1 MTPPDS
7 KRFNERRVLAWMC
20 VIIFFNQVGFGAVVP
35 VLPLYASSF
44 GVSVSA
50 IGATIAVYGAARFLC
65 AVPSGRMAD
74 QYGRRPALA
83 LGGILGVLGN
93 LWSAWAGT
101 FPEFLVARFI
111 AGLGG
116 GIVVNIGA
124 VVLADISTPARR
136 GRMMALYQGAF
147 LFAVGVGPLPGG
159 LLAERYGLDMPFIA
173 NAVAALVVGIVAW
186 FAVPETRDFA
196 ARRDGAPSQALPFG
210 EQIRLMTRNV
220 GFLLVCLTGFT
231 HAMVRTGGL
240 FNVVPLVA
248 SGSLGLGAGQIG
260 ASMAL
265 GSLFG
270 LLATYPSGMIA
281 DRFGRKPLIV
291 TAALITALSFFGFWF
306 ASSGLQFGVACVVW
320 GIAAAVTGAA
330 PAAYA
335 ADNAPPGMN
344 ATAMSMYR
352 ALSDVGYV
360 VGPIGLGVLSDLAGP
375 KVALAFCAIAIGSVA
390 LAFLRYAPESYRR
403 R

>member
-7 KRFNERRVLAWMC
+7 KRFNECRVLAWMC

-173 NAVAALVVGIVAW
+173 NAVAALVVGIVA
-186 FAVPETRDFA
+186 
-196 ARRDGAPSQALPFG
+196 
-210 EQIRLMTRNV
+210 
-220 GFLLVCLTGFT
+220 
-231 HAMVRTGGL
+231 
-240 FNVVPLVA
+240 
-248 SGSLGLGAGQIG
+248 
-260 ASMAL
+260 
-265 GSLFG
+265 
-270 LLATYPSGMIA
+270 
-281 DRFGRKPLIV
+281 
-291 TAALITALSFFGFWF
+291 
-306 ASSGLQFGVACVVW
+306 
-320 GIAAAVTGAA
+320 
-330 PAAYA
+330 
-335 ADNAPPGMN
+335 
-344 ATAMSMYR
+344 
-352 ALSDVGYV
+352 
-360 VGPIGLGVLSDLAGP
+360 
-375 KVALAFCAIAIGSVA
+375 
-390 LAFLRYAPESYRR
+390 
-403 R
+403 